1 MIYFVFTIV
10 IRLIEFYSD
19 NFLRIILYV
28 VKLCICKTLVYMSSE
43 TSGYICESIQCLR
56 IYPAREICRVQENRV
71 VDRIARRK
79 IGMNGTKNV
88 AGHAWRIVGVLGMIE
103 T

>member
-1 MIYFVFTIV
+1 M
-10 IRLIEFYSD
+10 
-19 NFLRIILYV
+19 
-28 VKLCICKTLVYMSSE
+28 
-43 TSGYICESIQCLR
+43 QCLR

-79 IGMNGTKNV
+79 IGMNSTKNV